1 MKRKVLVISFIKHG
15 IRNVTAPK
23 FKTDNEYCDKIT
35 IKIEKGRVKGGDK
48 LDRVKIVINPNAG
61 QNKLQPAMETI
72 VEKLR
77 NVFQDVE
84 VYETKEAGDA
94 GRYIEETAGDVD
106 LFVVAGGDGTVH
118 EAVNALCPLEKRPV
132 FAILPGGTS
141 NDFSRAIGMN
151 QNPLIAVD
159 QLLKQDIRF
168 VDVGKTNDQYFLNF
182 WGIGLMTHVS
192 ENIDPDAK
200 ETFGRMSYY
209 MSVAQNIGTHEPF
222 ELKVSSEDGHFTGEA
237 AMLVVGNGSFTGG
250 IRAFFPRSD
259 IEDGLLDVLIVKETS
274 LKTLWSILHSKV
286 AKDFPEK
293 DEGMIYFQTDKLSVS
308 AKPQQLID
316 CDGERSFHTPSEI
329 SVLPG
334 HIQIIVGDMDKVK

>member
-1 MKRKVLVISFIKHG
+1 MDKVRI
-15 IRNVTAPK
+15 
-23 FKTDNEYCDKIT
+23 IT
-35 IKIEKGRVKGGDK
+35 
-48 LDRVKIVINPNAG
+48 NPNAG

-94 GRYIEETAGDVD
+94 ARYIKETAENVD

-118 EAVNALCPLEKRPV
+118 EAVNALCPLKKRPV
-132 FAILPGGTS
+132 LAILPGGTS

-151 QNPLIAVD
+151 QDPLIAVD
-159 QLLKQDIRF
+159 QLLKQDIHSI
-168 VDVGKTNDQYFLNF
+168 DVGKTNDQYFSNF

-192 ENIDPDAK
+192 ENVDPDVK

-222 ELKVSSEDGHFTGEA
+222 ELEVTSEDGHFEGEA

-250 IRAFFPRSD
+250 IRAFFPKSN
-259 IEDGLLDVLIVKETS
+259 IEDGLLDVLIIKETS
-274 LKTLWSILHSKV
+274 IKTLWSILQSKV
-286 AKDFPEK
+286 AKDFPEN
-293 DEGMIYFQTDKLSVS
+293 DEGVIYFQTGQLSVS
-308 AKPQQLID
+308 AEPKQLID
-316 CDGERSFHTPSEI
+316 CDGERNFYTPSEI

-334 HIQIIVGDMDKVK
+334 HLQMIVGDIDKVIKPGF